1 MSISSVNSDDGDQT
15 DMVVEVNRIQPL
27 NHPQMPVNSD
37 SQLVVESPSHYEVPT
52 VPINISALVE
62 SVVQLS
68 QISALSSVPMSPNRV
83 CEDYTYDT
91 VDVFPVFQVSP
102 DATVCL

>member
-1 MSISSVNSDDGDQT
+1 MKSDDGNQT
-15 DMVVEVNRIQPL
+15 DMVVEVSRIQPL
-27 NHPQMPVNSD
+27 NRPQTPAVNSD
-37 SQLVVESPSHYEVPT
+37 LQLVVESPIHYEVPA

-68 QISALSSVPMSPNRV
+68 QIYALSSVQMSPNRV

-91 VDVFPVFQVSP
+91 MDVCPVFQVSP
-102 DATVCL
+102 DATE